1 MSWEAVNQS
10 RFWELEPML
19 SFPNPAAEKQDK
31 LKRAGIIRWAGHVE
45 PMVHLWQRQGQGVVV
60 PMGAAWS
67 DAKVECDRVRQ
78 LAAIHGATWLMDHQK
93 TAVIRA
99 SEWRSGVIVAPCG
112 AGKTQMGVALHA
124 FGTGA
129 FGNVINSYGSGGH
142 GRPSLVIV
150 HTRDL
155 AEQWQQRI
163 SRLLPEHNAWLPK
176 GTAAWKNLKAGVR
189 WDEKLIAIATVQMLS
204 KLDGSADL
212 RGKFF
217 GTVILDEA
225 HHAPA
230 STFQAVL
237 GRITCDT
244 VYGLTATPNRD
255 DGWTPAMYAWLGPKR
270 YEVQARDLQR
280 VGLTM
285 APTVCEVVTPFHSWS
300 GDFTT
305 IVNDLTDSGDRNA
318 LIARLVAEHGTF
330 PQLVLT
336 SRVEH
341 AEALAERIPDAVAV
355 VGRTRDRDAAFARV
369 RAGEAKVLIA
379 TQLADEGLDLP
390 ELVAVHLVAPC
401 RAGNR
406 VIQRIGRVMRASSG
420 KARPVVYDYVDNMSL
435 LQSQWRSRRKACLEQ
450 LPGVTF
456 TRKVVA

>member
-1 MSWEAVNQS
+1 MINV
-10 RFWELEPML
+10 
-19 SFPNPAAEKQDK
+19 K
-31 LKRAGIIRWAGHVE
+31 G
-45 PMVHLWQRQGQGVVV
+45 MVITTVQTL
-60 PMGAAWS
+60 
-67 DAKVECDRVRQ
+67 AKVDP
-78 LAAIHGATWLMDHQK
+78 W
-93 TAVIRA
+93 
-99 SEWRSGVIVAPCG
+99 
-112 AGKTQMGVALHA
+112 
-124 FGTGA
+124 
-129 FGNVINSYGSGGH
+129 
-142 GRPSLVIV
+142 
-150 HTRDL
+150 DL
-155 AEQWQQRI
+155 AGMR
-163 SRLLPEHNAWLPK
+163 
-176 GTAAWKNLKAGVR
+176 
-189 WDEKLIAIATVQMLS
+189 
-204 KLDGSADL
+204 
-212 RGKFF
+212 F

-237 GRITCDT
+237 GNIACDT

-305 IVNDLTDSGDRNA
+305 IVSDLTDNAERNA
-318 LIARLVAEHGTF
+318 LIAQLVAEHGTF

-341 AEALAERIPDAVAV
+341 AEALAALIPDAVAV

-390 ELVAVHLVAPC
+390 G
-401 RAGNR
+401 RATGLSSAL
-406 VIQRIGRVMRASSG
+406 GASCVPAR
-420 KARPVVYDYVDNMSL
+420 ARPGRSSTTTSTTCRCSSRSGDHDGRHALS
-435 LQSQWRSRRKACLEQ
+435 SCRGSRSRGRW
-450 LPGVTF
+450 
-456 TRKVVA
+456 

>member
-31 LKRAGIIRWAGHVE
+31 LKRAGIIRWAGYVE

-67 DAKVECDRVRQ
+67 NAKVECDRVRQ

-112 AGKTQMGVALHA
+112 AGKTQMGVALHRFA
-124 FGTGA
+124 MTE
-129 FGNVINSYGSGGH
+129 
-142 GRPSLVIV
+142 RPTLVLV

-155 AEQWQQRI
+155 ATQWDQRVR
-163 SRLLPEHNAWLPK
+163 RLLGMAPVSPSGAAAFVK
-176 GTAAWKNLKAGVR
+176 AATAAMINVKGMV
-189 WDEKLIAIATVQMLS
+189 ITTVQTLA
-204 KLDGSADL
+204 KVDPWDL
-212 RGKFF
+212 TGMRF

-237 GRITCDT
+237 GNIVCDT

-341 AEALAERIPDAVAV
+341 AEALAALIPDAVAV

-369 RAGEAKVLIA
+369 RAGDAKVLIA

>member
-1 MSWEAVNQS
+1 MSWEAVGES
-10 RFWELEPML
+10 RFWELEPVL
-19 SFPNPAAEKQDK
+19 HFPNPAAEKQDK
-31 LKRAGIIRWAGHVE
+31 LKRAGIIRWASHIA
-45 PMVHLWQRQGQGVVV
+45 PMVQLWQRQGLGVVV
-60 PMGAAWS
+60 PMGTAWS

-112 AGKTQMGVALHA
+112 AGKTQMGVALHRFA
-124 FGTGA
+124 MTE
-129 FGNVINSYGSGGH
+129 
-142 GRPSLVIV
+142 RPTLVLV

-155 AEQWQQRI
+155 ATQWDQRVR
-163 SRLLPEHNAWLPK
+163 RLL
-176 GTAAWKNLKAGVR
+176 GTAPVSPSGAAAFVKAATAAMINVKGMV
-189 WDEKLIAIATVQMLS
+189 ITTVQTLA
-204 KLDGSADL
+204 KVDPWDL
-212 RGKFF
+212 TGMRF

-237 GRITCDT
+237 GNIVCDT

-270 YEVQARDLQR
+270 HEVQARDLQR

-305 IVNDLTDSGDRNA
+305 IVSDLTDNAERNA
-318 LIARLVAEHGTF
+318 LIAQLVAEHGTF

-341 AEALAERIPDAVAV
+341 AEALAARIPDAVAV

-390 ELVAVHLVAPC
+390 ELVAVHLVAPS

>member
-1 MSWEAVNQS
+1 MTE
-10 RFWELEPML
+10 
-19 SFPNPAAEKQDK
+19 
-31 LKRAGIIRWAGHVE
+31 
-45 PMVHLWQRQGQGVVV
+45 
-60 PMGAAWS
+60 
-67 DAKVECDRVRQ
+67 
-78 LAAIHGATWLMDHQK
+78 
-93 TAVIRA
+93 
-99 SEWRSGVIVAPCG
+99 
-112 AGKTQMGVALHA
+112 
-124 FGTGA
+124 
-129 FGNVINSYGSGGH
+129 
-142 GRPSLVIV
+142 RPTLVLV

-155 AEQWQQRI
+155 ATQWDQRVR
-163 SRLLPEHNAWLPK
+163 RLLGMAPVSPSGAAAFVK
-176 GTAAWKNLKAGVR
+176 AATAAMINVKGMV
-189 WDEKLIAIATVQMLS
+189 ITTVQTLA
-204 KLDGSADL
+204 KVDPWDL
-212 RGKFF
+212 AGMRF

-237 GRITCDT
+237 GNIACDT

-318 LIARLVAEHGTF
+318 LIAQLVAEHGTF

-341 AEALAERIPDAVAV
+341 AEALAALIPDAVAV

-456 TRKVVA
+456 TRKVVT

>member
-10 RFWELEPML
+10 RFWELEPVL
-19 SFPNPAAEKQDK
+19 SFPNPAAEKQNK

-45 PMVHLWQRQGQGVVV
+45 PVVQLWQRQGQGVVV

-67 DAKVECDRVRQ
+67 DHQTDSVARAYDRAVNDCE
-78 LAAIHGATWLMDHQK
+78 WLMDHQK
-93 TAVIRA
+93 AAVKA
-99 SEWRSGVIVAPCG
+99 AGKWRSGVIVAPCG
-112 AGKTQMGVALHA
+112 AGKTQMGVALHRFA
-124 FGTGA
+124 MTE
-129 FGNVINSYGSGGH
+129 
-142 GRPSLVIV
+142 RPTLVLV

-155 AEQWQQRI
+155 ATQWDQRVR
-163 SRLLPEHNAWLPK
+163 RLLGMAPVSPSGAEAFVK
-176 GTAAWKNLKAGVR
+176 AATAAMINVKGMV
-189 WDEKLIAIATVQMLS
+189 IATVQTLA
-204 KLDGSADL
+204 KVDPWDL
-212 RGKFF
+212 RGLRF

-230 STFQAVL
+230 STFQTVL
-237 GRITCDT
+237 GNILCET

-305 IVNDLTDSGDRNA
+305 IVNDLTDSGPRNA
-318 LIARLVAEHGTF
+318 LIAQLVSEHGTF

-341 AEALAERIPDAVAV
+341 AEALAALIPDAVAV

-369 RAGEAKVLIA
+369 RAGDAKVLIA

-406 VIQRIGRVMRASSG
+406 VIQRIGRVMRASS
-420 KARPVVYDYVDNMSL
+420 ARPG
-435 LQSQWRSRRKACLEQ
+435 QWSTTTSTTCPCCSRSGGHGGRRALTRCPGSRSRGR
-450 LPGVTF
+450 
-456 TRKVVA
+456 